1 MANTASK
8 VIQVAKK
15 EVGYLEKKSN
25 VRLWLGSKTKNAGSN
40 NYTKYGKWFGMNGVY
55 WCAIFISWIFNK
67 AFGKT
72 KAKELLCGIFSASC
86 ETLRQQFIKAGKYTS
101 GKTTPKKGY
110 IIFFV
115 GSRHNGANHIGIV
128 YKVESGRVYTIEG
141 NTSGG
146 STVVDNGGGV
156 TYKSYPI
163 GYEKIL
169 GYGKPSYDKDTSSS
183 SASTNSTSIKLSAPK
198 PTLKMGVVGASVK
211 TLQKCLNKANKTN
224 LSVDGIYGKNTYNAV
239 IKFQKSKNIV
249 ADGIYGKDTYKK
261 LKPVI
266 K

>member
-8 VIQVAKK
+8 VINVAIK

-25 VRLWLGSKTKNAGSN
+25 AWLSSKTKNAGSN
-40 NYTKYGKWFGMNGVY
+40 NYTKYGKWFGMNGVF

-72 KAKELLCGIFSASC
+72 KAKKLLCGNFSASC
-86 ETLRQQFIKAGKYTS
+86 ETFRKQFIKADKYAG

-115 GSRHNGANHIGIV
+115 GSRHDGANHIGIV
-128 YKVESGRVYTIEG
+128 TKVANGRVHTIEG

-146 STVVDNGGGV
+146 STVIDNGGGV

-163 GYEKIL
+163 GYDEIL
-169 GYGKPSYDKDTSSS
+169 GYGKPLYDKDTSST
-183 SASTNSTSIKLSAPK
+183 AVATSVIKLTAPR
-198 PTLKMGVVGASVK
+198 PILKKGVSGATVK
-211 TLQKCLNKANKTN
+211 TLQKCLNKAIKAGLT
-224 LSVDGIYGKNTYNAV
+224 VDGIFGDATYKAV
-239 IKFQKSKNIV
+239 IKFQKAYKINT
-249 ADGIYGKDTYKK
+249 DGIYGNNTYKK
-261 LKPVI
+261 LKAAI